1 MARRAT
7 FIKRSRVDS
16 LATLV
21 VEAGN
26 FAAKKGDAEFA
37 PRKKLVVDFFQE
49 QAYDAVALGQ
59 DELTSPLSEWIVAAD
74 SGLPIVAA
82 NLYKSKKTSKPLF
95 EPYRMVERNGL
106 NMAVVGLVPE
116 RAIRTSPDSA
126 DVRVGSPYQMKK
138 LFKKLEKKADF
149 ISIIGDF
156 TPQEAESLAKS
167 YPDIDLIL
175 SPNAQ
180 AAKPVHHGNVT
191 VMGCGSKGY
200 FGDYVD
206 LNLAAHDSTTA
217 RTVRETLDQAIPAD
231 TVYEH
236 RVSSAQIKPR
246 K

>member
-1 MARRAT
+1 L
-7 FIKRSRVDS
+7 I
-16 LATLV
+16 

-26 FAAKKGDAEFA
+26 FAAKKGDAEFS

-49 QAYDAVALGQ
+49 QGYDAVALGQ
-59 DELTSPLSEWIVAAD
+59 DELTSPLSEWIAAAD
-74 SGLPIVAA
+74 SGLPLVAA
-82 NLYKSKKTSKPLF
+82 NLYQSRKSSKPLF
-95 EPYRMVERNGL
+95 EPYRIVERNGL
-106 NMAVVGLVPE
+106 TMAVVGLVPE
-116 RAIRTSPDSA
+116 RAVTTSPDSST
-126 DVRVGSPYQMKK
+126 VRVGSPYQMKK
-138 LFKKLEKKADF
+138 LFKKLAKKADM

-156 TPQEAESLAKS
+156 TPQEAESLAKC
-167 YPDIDLIL
+167 YPGIDLIL

-206 LNLAAHDSTTA
+206 LDFAAHDSTSA

-236 RVSSAQIKPR
+236 RVAAAQIKPR

>member
-26 FAAKKGDAEFA
+26 FAAKKGDSEFS

-59 DELTSPLSEWIVAAD
+59 DELTSPLSEWISAAD

-82 NLYKSKKTSKPLF
+82 NLYGSKKSNKPLF
-95 EPYRMVERNGL
+95 EPYRMVERNDL
-106 NMAVVGLVPE
+106 TMAVVGLVPE
-116 RAIRTSPDSA
+116 RAAVKSPDSA
-126 DVRVGSPYQMKK
+126 SVRIRSPYQMKK
-138 LFKKLEKKADF
+138 LFKKLEKKSDV

-156 TPQEAESLAKS
+156 TPQEAESLAKC
-167 YPDIDLIL
+167 YPNIDLIL

-180 AAKPVHHGNVT
+180 AAKALQFGNVT

-206 LNLAAHDSTTA
+206 LNLAVHDSATA
-217 RTVRETLDQAIPAD
+217 KTVRETLDQAIPAD
-231 TVYEH
+231 TVYEK